1 MASDQLLFFGDQTV
15 ETGPFLR
22 DLSQKAKSSR
32 NLQKFLLDAGNNL
45 RTHVSTL
52 EGGVRKLIPEF
63 HTVAELAEARSDPAA
78 QAILSPVLLCIAQLG
93 DLIHRA
99 EKTPSLLQSS
109 SDGPGPARHLST
121 FAHRHIYVSSE
132 SRSTLTLS
140 GPPSVL
146 QSFLSSTA
154 MYGVRSTSLP
164 IYTAFHASHLAAP
177 DVGAIIGT
185 SPVFTAR
192 IPQGTTLFSPTTGS
206 AYDGETL
213 YEFLRQALHDI
224 FQEKLLPSK
233 TLDSALHRSSGSKL
247 SVHVFGP
254 SNAGGFLD
262 KSLAASGFKDAKVQL
277 SETAETGEPQ
287 DAIAIVG
294 MSGRFPGG
302 DNLQAFWDILVQG
315 KDLHKKVPKDRFDV
329 DLHCD
334 PTGKTP
340 NSTLSAF
347 GCFLDK
353 PGYFDNLMF
362 NMSPREAAQTDP
374 CQRLLLMAA
383 YEALET
389 AGYRYDAKPDRG
401 NVGSFV
407 GLTTDD
413 WREYNISQE
422 IDMYFV
428 TGGLRSFGSGRLNY
442 FFKLEGPS
450 YVLDTACSSSAA
462 SIELACASLLGRDC
476 DMALAGGAN
485 VMTGPNLWA
494 GLSRAGFVSP
504 TGSCKTFDE
513 TADGYCRG
521 EGVGI
526 IVLKRLE
533 DAIQAGDNIQGVIRG
548 IATNHSANALSITQP
563 HGPTQKKLYNQVLR
577 KANLTPDQIQYV
589 EMHGTGTQAGD
600 VTEMNSVVST
610 FASGREPTNPLYV
623 GGIKANVGHG
633 EAAAG
638 VTSVIKALM
647 MFRENAIPPHAGI
660 KTRINSKFPP
670 LEKANIH
677 IARELK
683 PFMTDKEPRRIM
695 IGNFG
700 ATGGNTCMVIEE
712 PPPRSVIGKDPRNVQ
727 VVTVSAKTR
736 SSLRGNKQRLLDHLV
751 RYPDL
756 GLENIAYTLTARRS
770 HQPLRSSFCASS
782 VQGLVKALSSD
793 LGRTA
798 DVVNSVGQG
807 SIVFVFPG
815 QGVKFFG
822 LAKNLYGSCPQLQQS
837 ILELN
842 NMARTLGLP
851 PFIDLILREQS
862 NGASP
867 TRTHLAIV
875 ALEIAIAQLL
885 KSWGIVPNA
894 VLGHSLGEYAAL
906 CTAGVLTVADT
917 LLLVG
922 RRAQLVEKLCVKD
935 THGMLAISAPAR
947 KIQTLIDETPG
958 AAGIAIACFNS
969 PVSVVVNGNMEALE
983 RFRTTLREGHSIKS
997 TYLSTPYAFHSAQL
1011 DPMLDAYQTV
1021 AESAQFCKPSIPVV
1035 STLLGRV
1042 VDKEGVFT
1050 ASYLAEQTRKPVRFE
1065 TAITAARDAGYV
1077 TNNTLIVE
1085 AGPGAMCL
1093 SMAKST
1099 LAGPCKLLPAL
1110 QSASSTWE
1118 ALSQIVADAYTSGVS
1133 VDWAEFHRPYK
1144 PSLSVLDLPTYHFDL
1159 KDFWI
1164 QYRGGVAALERDVKA
1179 KSLQGSQSPGQASLG
1194 TCLHRLESEDV
1205 AKDSGTVE
1213 FSVDLQEP
1221 SLRKLI
1227 DGHNVVGIALT
1238 PSGVYQEMAWSAAR
1252 YLHGR
1257 MSPGGS
1263 DAQMVLQKLD
1273 IFSPLFLAQSTGPQM
1288 VTVRATTK
1296 TGSNTFVVT
1305 VSSDKDHSRCELVVA
1320 PAHQT
1325 QEDEWKARRARVA
1338 PRSAELLQPASQ
1350 RPVYRLFRQ
1359 MVYKIFSPITD
1370 YSSEYWSINEVFI
1383 DQSFTE
1389 AAFKLDLRET
1399 PAGSSF
1405 TYDPCWLD
1413 SIAQTAGFLLNS
1425 NASNPADV
1433 VYMSTGCDALK
1444 LSNELTGGRQYL
1456 CYVRA
1461 EMSDNGSSAVCETT
1475 VFDETGAVAIGEG
1488 LKFKRVKKARL
1499 RQLLGLPLATQSDP
1513 VKNKAAPPEQK
1524 TAVEKGVKQPRVT
1537 SDAADKPTANVSVS
1551 RLQTLDHEQLSAV
1564 LKVISAEVGTQLED
1578 VEKHTTLEDLGVDSL
1593 LTVAIT
1599 SRLKSEQNIELP
1611 ATLIAGPTTIAEL
1624 VAYFDD
1630 STADV
1635 VVDEPTD
1642 ESGASTQDS
1651 PSSAIST
1658 PPTLP
1663 VADSPIS
1670 GIPGLEGVD
1679 MKDILLSVIAKESG
1693 LDPSE
1698 IGMDTS
1704 LADIGV
1710 DSLMSIAIIGA
1721 VKEQTGTELPASLL
1735 ADCATVSQ
1743 VVRTI
1748 ASDSSQDDSAL
1759 FPSEELLPQ
1768 VVLPPVKPFNPEE
1781 YHSNVVLL
1789 QGQPQSQQRLFLITD
1804 GSGSAAVYLH
1814 LPKLAPNLT
1823 VYALEA
1829 PFLGRASEFTGS
1841 MEQIGSIYA
1850 RAIRSV
1856 QPRGPYMIGGFSV
1869 GGMFAYETLRQL
1881 VEGGERIHSF
1891 LVFDAACPKKL
1902 QGIPDVTVEVCE
1914 MTGIFDSIS
1923 ETDKRR
1929 PLTLEQKTYVAG
1941 CVKCVMNYDPVPLPA
1956 HARPA
1961 HTFIIWARN
1970 GFFDKLSDK
1979 VIEADKILTAKSGLQ
1994 KEANPDWMEWLTV
2007 ERSSFGPRGW
2017 DRLVGDVETF
2027 VVDGDHFSIMMR
2039 PRITNETGPLVQKL
2053 AKKMVSTLNKP
2064 QQLTQ
2069 AAESPAALQRIRDT
2083 FKNSTNL
2090 VLGFSD
2096 EAGCSGFWDD
2106 VFPAQQQL
2114 VLAFVTESL
2123 ARMGCDPDALAPGE
2137 ALEIT
2142 NALPRHQNLLQIIY
2156 KILQDGGLVESRH
2169 GRFLRTRQPVDKTP
2183 SWAVYNQLVRDHPLH
2198 NSEHELLQVA
2208 GSKLAECLTGAVE
2221 PLSLIFGKSRGL
2233 LQDFYTNAPMFVAAS
2248 KFACEIIGRAFA
2260 GAASRVE
2267 ILEVGAGL
2275 GGTTKYVLDKLVD
2288 EAVPFTYTYTDIS
2301 SSFLAEAKKRY
2312 AHLPPGSVEFVP
2324 LDVEKTP
2331 PERLR
2336 GRFHA
2341 VLSSNCVHATRSL
2354 AASCGNI
2361 RRLLRPGG
2369 FVVLV
2374 EFTTRLSWLDL
2385 VFGLLE
2391 GWWRFDD
2398 GRTHCLADERLWES
2412 TLKAVGFENV
2422 LWSDAEGNDKP
2433 NPQTLVAF

>member
-52 EGGVRKLIPEF
+52 EEGVRKLIPEF
-63 HTVAELAEARSDPAA
+63 HTVAELAEARNDPAA

-93 DLIHRA
+93 DLI
-99 EKTPSLLQSS
+99 Q
-109 SDGPGPARHLST
+109 
-121 FAHRHIYVSSE
+121 
-132 SRSTLTLS
+132 
-140 GPPSVL
+140 
-146 QSFLSSTA
+146 
-154 MYGVRSTSLP
+154 
-164 IYTAFHASHLAAP
+164 
-177 DVGAIIGT
+177 
-185 SPVFTAR
+185 

-224 FQEKLLPSK
+224 FQEKLFPSK

-254 SNAGGFLD
+254 SNAGGFLE

-277 SETAETGEPQ
+277 SEIAETGEPQ

-389 AGYRYDAKPDRG
+389 AGYRYDAKPDRD

-533 DAIQAGDNIQGVIRG
+533 DAIQAGDNIQGIIRG

-633 EAAAG
+633 EA
-638 VTSVIKALM
+638 
-647 MFRENAIPPHAGI
+647 
-660 KTRINSKFPP
+660 
-670 LEKANIH
+670 
-677 IARELK
+677 
-683 PFMTDKEPRRIM
+683 
-695 IGNFG
+695 
-700 ATGGNTCMVIEE
+700 GGNTCMVIEE
-712 PPPRSVIGKDPRNVQ
+712 PPRRSIIGKDPRNVQ

-736 SSLRGNKQRLLDHLV
+736 SSLRGNKQRLLDYLV
-751 RYPDL
+751 RYPNL

-782 VQGLVKALSSD
+782 VQGLIKALSSH
-793 LGRTA
+793 LGRTT

-842 NMARTLGLP
+842 NIAKTLGLP

-935 THGMLAISAPAR
+935 THGMLAISAPAQ
-947 KIQTLIDETPG
+947 KVQTLIDETPG
-958 AAGIAIACFNS
+958 AGIAIACFNS
-969 PVSVVVNGNMEALE
+969 PMSVVVNGKMEALE
-983 RFRTTLREGHSIKS
+983 RFRTTLREGNSIKS

-1021 AESAQFCKPSIPVV
+1021 AKSAQFCKPSIPVV

-1042 VDKEGVFT
+1042 VDKEGVFS
-1050 ASYLAEQTRKPVRFE
+1050 ASYLAEQTRKPVCFE
-1065 TAITAARDAGYV
+1065 TAITAARDAGYI

-1099 LAGPCKLLPAL
+1099 LAAPCKLLPAL

-1118 ALSQIVADAYTSGVS
+1118 ALSQIVAEAYKSGVS

-1164 QYRGGVAALERDVKA
+1164 QYRGGVAALERDMKT

-1194 TCLHRLESEDV
+1194 TCLHQLEYEDI
-1205 AKDSGTVE
+1205 AKDNGTVE

-1252 YLHGR
+1252 YLHGQ

-1273 IFSPLFLAQSTGPQM
+1273 IFSPLFLAQSTSPQI

-1305 VSSDKDHSRCELVVA
+1305 VSSDKDHSRCGLVIA
-1320 PAHQT
+1320 PPHQT
-1325 QEDEWKARRARVA
+1325 QKDEWKARRALVA
-1338 PRSAELLQPASQ
+1338 PRSAELMQPASQ
-1350 RPVYRLFRQ
+1350 HPVYRLFKQ

-1461 EMSDNGSSAVCETT
+1461 EISDNGSSVICETT
-1475 VFDETGAVAIGEG
+1475 VFDETSAVAIGEG

-1499 RQLLGLPLATQSDP
+1499 RQLLGLPSATQSDA

-1524 TAVEKGVKQPRVT
+1524 IAVEKEDKQPRVT
-1537 SDAADKPTANVSVS
+1537 SDSTDKPTAKVS
-1551 RLQTLDHEQLSAV
+1551 RRETSDHEQVSAV

-1578 VEKHTTLEDLGVDSL
+1578 VENHTTLEDLGVDSL

-1624 VAYFDD
+1624 IAYFDD
-1630 STADV
+1630 STADI
-1635 VVDEPTD
+1635 VDEPTD

-1748 ASDSSQDDSAL
+1748 ASDNSQDDSTL

-1856 QPRGPYMIGGFSV
+1856 QPHGPYMIGGFSV

-1881 VEGGERIHSF
+1881 VEGGEQIHSF

-1956 HARPA
+1956 HARPV

-2017 DRLVGDVETF
+2017 DSLVGDVETF

-2064 QQLTQ
+2064 RQLTQ
-2069 AAESPAALQRIRDT
+2069 VAESPAALQKIRDT
-2083 FKNSTNL
+2083 FKNSTDL

-2096 EAGCSGFWDD
+2096 EAGCSGFWDE
-2106 VFPAQQQL
+2106 VFPTQQQL

-2123 ARMGCDPDALAPGE
+2123 ARMGCNLDALAPGK

-2142 NALPRHQNLLQIIY
+2142 NTLPKHQNLLQIIY
-2156 KILQDGGLVESRH
+2156 KILQDGGLVKPQH
-2169 GRFLRTRQPVDKTP
+2169 GRFLRTYQPVDKTP
-2183 SWAVYNQLVRDHPLH
+2183 SWAIYNQLIRDHPLH

-2208 GSKLAECLTGAVE
+2208 GSKLAECLTGAIE

-2233 LQDFYTNAPMFVAAS
+2233 LQEFYTNAPMFVAAS

-2260 GAASRVE
+2260 GVTSRVE

-2275 GGTTKYVLDKLVD
+2275 GGTTKYVLDKLV
-2288 EAVPFTYTYTDIS
+2288 ENAVPFTYTYTDIS

-2324 LDVEKTP
+2324 LDIEKTP
-2331 PERLR
+2331 PEKLC

-2361 RRLLRPGG
+2361 RKLLRPGG

-2398 GRTHCLADERLWES
+2398 GRTHCLADEHLWES

-2422 LWSDAEGNDKP
+2422 LWSDAERNDKP

>member
-52 EGGVRKLIPEF
+52 EEGVRKLIPEF
-63 HTVAELAEARSDPAA
+63 HTVAELAEARNDPAA

-93 DLIHRA
+93 DLI
-99 EKTPSLLQSS
+99 Q
-109 SDGPGPARHLST
+109 
-121 FAHRHIYVSSE
+121 
-132 SRSTLTLS
+132 
-140 GPPSVL
+140 
-146 QSFLSSTA
+146 
-154 MYGVRSTSLP
+154 
-164 IYTAFHASHLAAP
+164 
-177 DVGAIIGT
+177 
-185 SPVFTAR
+185 

-224 FQEKLLPSK
+224 FQEKLFPSK

-254 SNAGGFLD
+254 SNAGGFLE

-277 SETAETGEPQ
+277 SEIAETGEPQ

-389 AGYRYDAKPDRG
+389 AGYRYDAKPDRD

-533 DAIQAGDNIQGVIRG
+533 DAIQAGDNIQGIIRG

-712 PPPRSVIGKDPRNVQ
+712 PPRRSIIGKDPRNVQ

-736 SSLRGNKQRLLDHLV
+736 SSLRGNKQRLLDYLV
-751 RYPDL
+751 RYPNL

-782 VQGLVKALSSD
+782 VQGLIKALSSH
-793 LGRTA
+793 LGRTT

-842 NMARTLGLP
+842 NIAKTLGLP

-922 RRAQLVEKLCVKD
+922 RRAQLVEKLCVED
-935 THGMLAISAPAR
+935 THGMLAISAPAQ
-947 KIQTLIDETPG
+947 KVQTLIDETPG
-958 AAGIAIACFNS
+958 AGIAIACFNS
-969 PVSVVVNGNMEALE
+969 PMSVVVNGKMEALE
-983 RFRTTLREGHSIKS
+983 RFRTTLREGNSIKS

-1021 AESAQFCKPSIPVV
+1021 AKSAQFCKPSIPVV

-1042 VDKEGVFT
+1042 VDKEGVFS
-1050 ASYLAEQTRKPVRFE
+1050 ASYLAEQTRKPVCFE
-1065 TAITAARDAGYV
+1065 TAITAARDAGYI

-1099 LAGPCKLLPAL
+1099 LAAPCKLLPAL

-1118 ALSQIVADAYTSGVS
+1118 ALSQIVAEAYKSGVS

-1164 QYRGGVAALERDVKA
+1164 QYRGGVAALERDMKT

-1194 TCLHRLESEDV
+1194 TCLHQLESEDI
-1205 AKDSGTVE
+1205 AKDNGTVE

-1252 YLHGR
+1252 YLHGQ

-1273 IFSPLFLAQSTGPQM
+1273 IFSPLFLAQSTSPQI

-1305 VSSDKDHSRCELVVA
+1305 VSSDKDHSRCELVIA
-1320 PAHQT
+1320 PPHQT
-1325 QEDEWKARRARVA
+1325 QKDEWKARRALVA
-1338 PRSAELLQPASQ
+1338 PRSAELMQPASQ
-1350 RPVYRLFRQ
+1350 HPVYRLFKQ

-1461 EMSDNGSSAVCETT
+1461 EISDNGSSVICETT
-1475 VFDETGAVAIGEG
+1475 VFDETSAVAIGEG

-1499 RQLLGLPLATQSDP
+1499 RQLLGLPSATQSDA

-1524 TAVEKGVKQPRVT
+1524 IAVEKEDKQPRVT
-1537 SDAADKPTANVSVS
+1537 SDSTDKPTAKVS
-1551 RLQTLDHEQLSAV
+1551 RRETSDHEQVSAV

-1578 VEKHTTLEDLGVDSL
+1578 VENHTTLEDLGVDSL

-1624 VAYFDD
+1624 IAYFDD
-1630 STADV
+1630 STADI
-1635 VVDEPTD
+1635 VDEPTD

-1748 ASDSSQDDSAL
+1748 ASDNSQ
-1759 FPSEELLPQ
+1759 EELLPQ

-1856 QPRGPYMIGGFSV
+1856 QPHGPYMIGGFSV

-1881 VEGGERIHSF
+1881 VEGGEQIHSF

-1956 HARPA
+1956 HTRPV

-2017 DRLVGDVETF
+2017 DSLVGDVETF

-2064 QQLTQ
+2064 RQLTQ
-2069 AAESPAALQRIRDT
+2069 VAESPAALQKIRDT
-2083 FKNSTNL
+2083 FKNSTDL

-2096 EAGCSGFWDD
+2096 EAGCSGFWDE
-2106 VFPAQQQL
+2106 VFPTQQQL

-2123 ARMGCDPDALAPGE
+2123 ARMGCNLDALAPGK

-2142 NALPRHQNLLQIIY
+2142 NTLPKHQNLLQIIY
-2156 KILQDGGLVESRH
+2156 KILQDGGLVKPQH
-2169 GRFLRTRQPVDKTP
+2169 GRFLRTYQPVDKTP
-2183 SWAVYNQLVRDHPLH
+2183 SWAIYNQLIRDHPLH

-2208 GSKLAECLTGAVE
+2208 GSKLAECLTGAIE

-2233 LQDFYTNAPMFVAAS
+2233 LQEFYTNAPMFVAAS

-2260 GAASRVE
+2260 GVTSRVE

-2275 GGTTKYVLDKLVD
+2275 GGTTKYVLDKLV
-2288 EAVPFTYTYTDIS
+2288 ENAVPFTYTYTDIS

-2324 LDVEKTP
+2324 LDIEKTP
-2331 PERLR
+2331 PEKLC

-2361 RRLLRPGG
+2361 RKLLRPGG

-2398 GRTHCLADERLWES
+2398 GRTHCLADEHLWES

-2422 LWSDAEGNDKP
+2422 LWSDAERNDKP

>member
-52 EGGVRKLIPEF
+52 EEGVRKLIPEF

-93 DLIHRA
+93 DLI
-99 EKTPSLLQSS
+99 QSHIRS
-109 SDGPGPARHLST
+109 LST
-121 FAHRHIYVSSE
+121 FAHRHTYVSSE
-132 SRSTLTLS
+132 SRSTLTVS

-154 MYGVRSTSLP
+154 M
-164 IYTAFHASHLAAP
+164 
-177 DVGAIIGT
+177 
-185 SPVFTAR
+185 
-192 IPQGTTLFSPTTGS
+192 IPQGTVLFSPTTGS

-224 FQEKLLPSK
+224 FQEKLFPSK

-254 SNAGGFLD
+254 SNAGGFLE

-277 SETAETGEPQ
+277 SEIAETGEPQ

-428 TGGLRSFGSGRLNY
+428 TRGLRSFGSGRLNY

-533 DAIQAGDNIQGVIRG
+533 DAIQAGDNIQGIIRG

-633 EAAAG
+633 EA
-638 VTSVIKALM
+638 
-647 MFRENAIPPHAGI
+647 
-660 KTRINSKFPP
+660 
-670 LEKANIH
+670 
-677 IARELK
+677 
-683 PFMTDKEPRRIM
+683 
-695 IGNFG
+695 
-700 ATGGNTCMVIEE
+700 GGNTCMVIEE
-712 PPPRSVIGKDPRNVQ
+712 PPRRSIIGKDPRNVQ

-736 SSLRGNKQRLLDHLV
+736 SSLRGNKQRLLDYLV
-751 RYPDL
+751 RYPNL

-782 VQGLVKALSSD
+782 VQGLIKALSSH
-793 LGRTA
+793 LGRTT
-798 DVVNSVGQG
+798 DVVNSVDQG
-807 SIVFVFPG
+807 SIVFVFQG

-822 LAKNLYGSCPQLQQS
+822 LAKNLYGSCPRLQQS

-842 NMARTLGLP
+842 NIAKTLGLP

-935 THGMLAISAPAR
+935 THGMLAISAPAQ
-947 KIQTLIDETPG
+947 KVQTLIDETPG
-958 AAGIAIACFNS
+958 AGIAIACFNS
-969 PVSVVVNGNMEALE
+969 PMSVVVNGKMEALE
-983 RFRTTLREGHSIKS
+983 RFRTTLREGNSIKS

-1021 AESAQFCKPSIPVV
+1021 AKSAQFCKPSIPVV

-1042 VDKEGVFT
+1042 VDKEGVFS
-1050 ASYLAEQTRKPVRFE
+1050 ASYLAEQARKPVCFE
-1065 TAITAARDAGYV
+1065 TAITAARDAGYI

-1099 LAGPCKLLPAL
+1099 LAAPCKLLPAL

-1118 ALSQIVADAYTSGVS
+1118 ALSQIVAEAYTSGVS

-1164 QYRGGVAALERDVKA
+1164 QYRGGVAALERDMKT
-1179 KSLQGSQSPGQASLG
+1179 KPLQGSRSPGQASLG
-1194 TCLHRLESEDV
+1194 TCLHRLESEDI
-1205 AKDSGTVE
+1205 AKDNGTVE

-1252 YLHGR
+1252 YLHGQ

-1273 IFSPLFLAQSTGPQM
+1273 IFSPLFLAQSTSPQI

-1305 VSSDKDHSRCELVVA
+1305 VSSDKDHSRCELVIA
-1320 PAHQT
+1320 PPHQT
-1325 QEDEWKARRARVA
+1325 QKDEWKARRALIA
-1338 PRSAELLQPASQ
+1338 PRSAELMQPASQ
-1350 RPVYRLFRQ
+1350 HPVYRLFKQ

-1413 SIAQTAGFLLNS
+1413 CIAQTAGFLLNS

-1461 EMSDNGSSAVCETT
+1461 EISDNGSSVICETT
-1475 VFDETGAVAIGEG
+1475 VFDETSAVAIGEG

-1499 RQLLGLPLATQSDP
+1499 RQLLGLPSATQSDA
-1513 VKNKAAPPEQK
+1513 VKNKAAPLEQK
-1524 TAVEKGVKQPRVT
+1524 IAVEKEDKQPRVT
-1537 SDAADKPTANVSVS
+1537 SDSTDKPTAKVS
-1551 RLQTLDHEQLSAV
+1551 RRETSDHEQLSAV

-1578 VEKHTTLEDLGVDSL
+1578 VENHTTLEDLGVDSL

-1624 VAYFDD
+1624 IAYFDD
-1630 STADV
+1630 SMADI
-1635 VVDEPTD
+1635 VDEPTD
-1642 ESGASTQDS
+1642 ESGASTQNS

-1748 ASDSSQDDSAL
+1748 ASDNFQ
-1759 FPSEELLPQ
+1759 EELLPQ

-1856 QPRGPYMIGGFSV
+1856 QPHGPYMIGGFSV

-1881 VEGGERIHSF
+1881 VEGGEQIHSF

-1956 HARPA
+1956 HARPV

-2064 QQLTQ
+2064 RQLTQ
-2069 AAESPAALQRIRDT
+2069 VAESPAALQKIRDT
-2083 FKNSTNL
+2083 FKNSTDL

-2096 EAGCSGFWDD
+2096 EAGCSGFWDE
-2106 VFPAQQQL
+2106 VFPTQQQL
-2114 VLAFVTESL
+2114 VFAFVTESL
-2123 ARMGCDPDALAPGE
+2123 ARMSCNLDALAPGE
-2137 ALEIT
+2137 ALKIT
-2142 NALPRHQNLLQIIY
+2142 NTLPKHQNLLQIIY
-2156 KILQDGGLVESRH
+2156 KILQDGGLVKPQH
-2169 GRFLRTRQPVDKTP
+2169 GRFLRTYQPVDKTP
-2183 SWAVYNQLVRDHPLH
+2183 SWAIYNQLIRDHPLH

-2208 GSKLAECLTGAVE
+2208 GSKLAECLTGAIE

-2233 LQDFYTNAPMFVAAS
+2233 LQEFYTNAPMFVAAS

-2260 GAASRVE
+2260 GVTSRVE

-2275 GGTTKYVLDKLVD
+2275 GGTTKYVLDKLV
-2288 EAVPFTYTYTDIS
+2288 ENAVPFTYTYTDIS

-2324 LDVEKTP
+2324 LDIEKTP
-2331 PERLR
+2331 PEKLC

-2361 RRLLRPGG
+2361 RKLLRPGG

-2398 GRTHCLADERLWES
+2398 GRTHCLADEHLWES

>member
-22 DLSQKAKSSR
+22 NLSQKAKSSR

-52 EGGVRKLIPEF
+52 EEGVRKLIPEF

-93 DLIHRA
+93 DLI
-99 EKTPSLLQSS
+99 QSHIRS
-109 SDGPGPARHLST
+109 LST

-146 QSFLSSTA
+146 QSFLSSAA
-154 MYGVRSTSLP
+154 M
-164 IYTAFHASHLAAP
+164 
-177 DVGAIIGT
+177 
-185 SPVFTAR
+185 

-224 FQEKLLPSK
+224 FQEKLFPSK

-254 SNAGGFLD
+254 SNAGGFLE

-277 SETAETGEPQ
+277 SEIAETGEPQ

-389 AGYRYDAKPDRG
+389 AGYRYDAKPDQG

-413 WREYNISQE
+413 WREYNIGQE

-638 VTSVIKALM
+638 ITSVIKALM

-660 KTRINSKFPP
+660 KTRINSKFPQ

-712 PPPRSVIGKDPRNVQ
+712 PPRRSIVGKDPRNVQ
-727 VVTVSAKTR
+727 VVT
-736 SSLRGNKQRLLDHLV
+736 
-751 RYPDL
+751 
-756 GLENIAYTLTARRS
+756 
-770 HQPLRSSFCASS
+770 
-782 VQGLVKALSSD
+782 ALSSD
-793 LGRTA
+793 LGRTT

-815 QGVKFFG
+815 QGAKFFG

-842 NMARTLGLP
+842 NIAKTLGLP

-906 CTAGVLTVADT
+906 CTAGVLTIADT

-935 THGMLAISAPAR
+935 THGMLAISAPAQ
-947 KIQTLIDETPG
+947 KVQTLIDETPG
-958 AAGIAIACFNS
+958 AGIAIACFNS
-969 PVSVVVNGNMEALE
+969 PMSVVVNGKMEALE
-983 RFRTTLREGHSIKS
+983 RFRTTLRE
-997 TYLSTPYAFHSAQL
+997 AQL

-1021 AESAQFCKPSIPVV
+1021 AKSAQFCNPSIPVV

-1042 VDKEGVFT
+1042 VDKEGVFS
-1050 ASYLAEQTRKPVRFE
+1050 ASYLAEQTRKP
-1065 TAITAARDAGYV
+1065 
-1077 TNNTLIVE
+1077 
-1085 AGPGAMCL
+1085 
-1093 SMAKST
+1093 ST
-1099 LAGPCKLLPAL
+1099 LAAPCKLLPAL

-1118 ALSQIVADAYTSGVS
+1118 ALSQIVAEAYTSGVS

-1164 QYRGGVAALERDVKA
+1164 QYRGGVAALERDMKA

-1194 TCLHRLESEDV
+1194 TCLHRLESEDI
-1205 AKDSGTVE
+1205 AKDNGTVE

-1252 YLHGR
+1252 YLHGQ

-1273 IFSPLFLAQSTGPQM
+1273 IFSPLFLAQSKSPQI

-1296 TGSNTFVVT
+1296 TGSNTFVVS
-1305 VSSDKDHSRCELVVA
+1305 VSSDKDHSRCELVIA
-1320 PAHQT
+1320 PPHQT
-1325 QEDEWKARRARVA
+1325 QKDEWKAQRAIVA
-1338 PRSAELLQPASQ
+1338 PRSAELMQPASQ
-1350 RPVYRLFRQ
+1350 HPVYRLFKQ

-1461 EMSDNGSSAVCETT
+1461 EISDNGSSVVCETT
-1475 VFDETGAVAIGEG
+1475 VFDETSAVAIGEG

-1499 RQLLGLPLATQSDP
+1499 RQLLGLPSATQSDP

-1524 TAVEKGVKQPRVT
+1524 IAVEKEVKQPRVT
-1537 SDAADKPTANVSVS
+1537 SDSTDKPTAKVS
-1551 RLQTLDHEQLSAV
+1551 RRETSDHEQLSAV
-1564 LKVISAEVGTQLED
+1564 LKVISAEVGTRLED
-1578 VEKHTTLEDLGVDSL
+1578 VENHTTLEDLGVDSL

-1624 VAYFDD
+1624 IAYFDD
-1630 STADV
+1630 STADI
-1635 VVDEPTD
+1635 VDEPTD

-1748 ASDSSQDDSAL
+1748 ASDNSQED
-1759 FPSEELLPQ
+1759 LLPQ

-1814 LPKLAPNLT
+1814 LPKLTPNLT

-1856 QPRGPYMIGGFSV
+1856 QPHGPYMIGGFSV

-1881 VEGGERIHSF
+1881 VESGEQIHSF

-1941 CVKCVMNYDPVPLPA
+1941 CVKCVMNYDPVPLPT
-1956 HARPA
+1956 HSRPV

-2064 QQLTQ
+2064 RQPTQ
-2069 AAESPAALQRIRDT
+2069 VAESPVALQKIRDT
-2083 FKNSTNL
+2083 FKNSTDL

-2096 EAGCSGFWDD
+2096 EAGCSGFWDE
-2106 VFPAQQQL
+2106 VFPTQQQL

-2123 ARMGCDPDALAPGE
+2123 ARMGCNLDALAPGE

-2142 NALPRHQNLLQIIY
+2142 NTLPKHQNLLQIIY
-2156 KILQDGGLVESRH
+2156 KILQDGGLVKSQH
-2169 GRFLRTRQPVDKTP
+2169 GRFLRTYQPVDKIP
-2183 SWAVYNQLVRDHPLH
+2183 SWAIYNQLIRDHPLH

-2208 GSKLAECLTGAVE
+2208 GSKLAECLTGAIE

-2233 LQDFYTNAPMFVAAS
+2233 LQEFYTNAPMFVAAS

-2260 GAASRVE
+2260 GVTSRVE

-2275 GGTTKYVLDKLVD
+2275 GGTTKYVLDKLV
-2288 EAVPFTYTYTDIS
+2288 ENAVPFTYTYTDIS

-2312 AHLPPGSVEFVP
+2312 AHLPPGSVDFVP
-2324 LDVEKTP
+2324 LDIEKTP
-2331 PERLR
+2331 PEKLC

-2361 RRLLRPGG
+2361 RKLLRPGG

-2398 GRTHCLADERLWES
+2398 GRTHCLADEHLWES

>member
-1 MASDQLLFFGDQTV
+1 MASDQLLVFGDQTV

-52 EGGVRKLIPEF
+52 EEGVRKLIPEF
-63 HTVAELAEARSDPAA
+63 HTVAELAEARSDPAT

-93 DLIHRA
+93 DLI
-99 EKTPSLLQSS
+99 Q
-109 SDGPGPARHLST
+109 
-121 FAHRHIYVSSE
+121 HIYVSSE

-154 MYGVRSTSLP
+154 M
-164 IYTAFHASHLAAP
+164 
-177 DVGAIIGT
+177 
-185 SPVFTAR
+185 

-224 FQEKLLPSK
+224 FQEKLFPSK

-254 SNAGGFLD
+254 SNAGGFLE

-277 SETAETGEPQ
+277 SDIAETGEPQ

-315 KDLHKKVPKDRFDV
+315 KDLHKKVPKDRFDL

-389 AGYRYDAKPDRG
+389 AGYRYDARPDRG

-683 PFMTDKEPRRIM
+683 PFMADKEPRRIM

-712 PPPRSVIGKDPRNVQ
+712 PPRRSIIGKDPRNVQ

-736 SSLRGNKQRLLDHLV
+736 SSLRGNKQRLLDYLV
-751 RYPDL
+751 RYPNL

-770 HQPLRSSFCASS
+770 YQPLRSSFCASS
-782 VQGLVKALSSD
+782 VQGLIKALSSD
-793 LGRTA
+793 LNRTT

-822 LAKNLYGSCPQLQQS
+822 LGKNLYGSCPQLQQS

-842 NMARTLGLP
+842 NIAKTLGLP

-935 THGMLAISAPAR
+935 THGMLAISAPAQ
-947 KIQTLIDETPG
+947 KVQTLIDENPG
-958 AAGIAIACFNS
+958 AGIAIACFNS
-969 PVSVVVNGNMEALE
+969 PMSVVVNGKMEALE
-983 RFRTTLREGHSIKS
+983 RFRTTLREGNSIKS

-1021 AESAQFCKPSIPVV
+1021 AKSAQFCNPSIPVV

-1042 VDKEGVFT
+1042 VDKEGVFS

-1065 TAITAARDAGYV
+1065 TAITAARDAGYI

-1099 LAGPCKLLPAL
+1099 LAAPCKLLPAL

-1118 ALSQIVADAYTSGVS
+1118 ALSQIVAEAYTSGVS

-1144 PSLSVLDLPTYHFDL
+1144 LSLSVLDLPTYHFDL

-1164 QYRGGVAALERDVKA
+1164 QYRGGVAALERDMKA

-1194 TCLHRLESEDV
+1194 TCLHRLESEDIG
-1205 AKDSGTVE
+1205 KDNGTVE

-1252 YLHGR
+1252 YLHGQ

-1273 IFSPLFLAQSTGPQM
+1273 IFSPLFLAQSTSPQI

-1305 VSSDKDHSRCELVVA
+1305 VSSDKDHSRCELVIA
-1320 PAHQT
+1320 PPHQT
-1325 QEDEWKARRARVA
+1325 QKDEWKARRALVA
-1338 PRSAELLQPASQ
+1338 PRSAELMQPASQ
-1350 RPVYRLFRQ
+1350 HPVYRLFKQ

-1405 TYDPCWLD
+1405 AYDPCWLD

-1461 EMSDNGSSAVCETT
+1461 EISDNGSSVVCETT
-1475 VFDETGAVAIGEG
+1475 VFDETSAVAIGEG

-1499 RQLLGLPLATQSDP
+1499 HQLLGLPSATQSDP

-1524 TAVEKGVKQPRVT
+1524 IAVEKEDKQPRVT
-1537 SDAADKPTANVSVS
+1537 SDSTDKPTAKVS
-1551 RLQTLDHEQLSAV
+1551 RRETSDHEQLSAV
-1564 LKVISAEVGTQLED
+1564 LKVVSAEVGTQLED
-1578 VEKHTTLEDLGVDSL
+1578 VENHTTLEDLGVDSL

-1624 VAYFDD
+1624 IAYFDD
-1630 STADV
+1630 STADII
-1635 VVDEPTD
+1635 DEPTD

-1748 ASDSSQDDSAL
+1748 ASDNSQ
-1759 FPSEELLPQ
+1759 EELLPQ

-1856 QPRGPYMIGGFSV
+1856 QPHGPYMIGGFSV

-1881 VEGGERIHSF
+1881 VEGGEQIHSF

-1956 HARPA
+1956 HARPV

-2039 PRITNETGPLVQKL
+2039 PRITNETGPLVQRL

-2064 QQLTQ
+2064 RLLTQ
-2069 AAESPAALQRIRDT
+2069 VAESHAALHKIRDT
-2083 FKNSTNL
+2083 FKNSTDL

-2096 EAGCSGFWDD
+2096 EAGCSGFWDE
-2106 VFPAQQQL
+2106 VFPTQQQL

-2123 ARMGCDPDALAPGE
+2123 ARMGCNLDALAPGE

-2142 NALPRHQNLLQIIY
+2142 NTLPKHQNLLQIIY
-2156 KILQDGGLVESRH
+2156 KILQDGGLVKSQH
-2169 GRFLRTRQPVDKTP
+2169 GRFLRTYQPVDKTP
-2183 SWAVYNQLVRDHPLH
+2183 SWAIYNQLIRDHPLH

-2208 GSKLAECLTGAVE
+2208 GSKLAECLTGAIE

-2233 LQDFYTNAPMFVAAS
+2233 LQEFYTNAPMFVAAS

-2260 GAASRVE
+2260 SVTSRVE

-2275 GGTTKYVLDKLVD
+2275 GGTTKYVLDKLV
-2288 EAVPFTYTYTDIS
+2288 ENAVPFTYTYTDIS

-2324 LDVEKTP
+2324 LDIEKTP
-2331 PERLR
+2331 PEKLC

-2354 AASCGNI
+2354 EASCGNI
-2361 RRLLRPGG
+2361 RKLLRPGG

-2398 GRTHCLADERLWES
+2398 GRTHCLADEHLWES

>member
-1 MASDQLLFFGDQTV
+1 M
-15 ETGPFLR
+15 
-22 DLSQKAKSSR
+22 
-32 NLQKFLLDAGNNL
+32 
-45 RTHVSTL
+45 
-52 EGGVRKLIPEF
+52 
-63 HTVAELAEARSDPAA
+63 
-78 QAILSPVLLCIAQLG
+78 
-93 DLIHRA
+93 
-99 EKTPSLLQSS
+99 
-109 SDGPGPARHLST
+109 
-121 FAHRHIYVSSE
+121 
-132 SRSTLTLS
+132 
-140 GPPSVL
+140 
-146 QSFLSSTA
+146 
-154 MYGVRSTSLP
+154 
-164 IYTAFHASHLAAP
+164 
-177 DVGAIIGT
+177 
-185 SPVFTAR
+185 FTTR

-224 FQEKLLPSK
+224 FQEKLFPSK

-254 SNAGGFLD
+254 SNAGGFLE
-262 KSLAASGFKDAKVQL
+262 KCLAVSGFKDAKVQL
-277 SETAETGEPQ
+277 SEIAETGEPQ

-353 PGYFDNLMF
+353 PGHFDNLMF

-563 HGPTQKKLYNQVLR
+563 HGPTQKKLYKQVLR

-633 EAAAG
+633 EA
-638 VTSVIKALM
+638 
-647 MFRENAIPPHAGI
+647 
-660 KTRINSKFPP
+660 
-670 LEKANIH
+670 
-677 IARELK
+677 
-683 PFMTDKEPRRIM
+683 
-695 IGNFG
+695 
-700 ATGGNTCMVIEE
+700 GGNTCMVIEE
-712 PPPRSVIGKDPRNVQ
+712 PPRRSIIGKDPRNLQ

-736 SSLRGNKQRLLDHLV
+736 SSLRGNKQRLLDYLV
-751 RYPDL
+751 RYPNL

-782 VQGLVKALSSD
+782 VQGLIKALSSD
-793 LGRTA
+793 LGRTT

-842 NMARTLGLP
+842 NIAKTLGLP

-935 THGMLAISAPAR
+935 THGMLAISAPAQ

-958 AAGIAIACFNS
+958 AGIAIACFNS
-969 PVSVVVNGNMEALE
+969 PVSVVVNGKMEALE
-983 RFRTTLREGHSIKS
+983 RFRTTLREGNSIKS
-997 TYLSTPYAFHSAQL
+997 TYLSTPYAFHSTQL

-1021 AESAQFCKPSIPVV
+1021 AKSAQFCKPSIPVV

-1042 VDKEGVFT
+1042 VDKEGVFS

-1065 TAITAARDAGYV
+1065 TAITAARDAGYI

-1099 LAGPCKLLPAL
+1099 LAAPCKLLPAL

-1118 ALSQIVADAYTSGVS
+1118 ALSQIVAEAYTSGVS

-1164 QYRGGVAALERDVKA
+1164 QYRGGVAALERDMKA

-1194 TCLHRLESEDV
+1194 TCLHRLESEDI
-1205 AKDSGTVE
+1205 AKDNGTVE

-1221 SLRKLI
+1221 TLRKLI

-1273 IFSPLFLAQSTGPQM
+1273 IFSPLFLAQSTSPQI

-1305 VSSDKDHSRCELVVA
+1305 VGSDKDHSRCELVIA
-1320 PAHQT
+1320 PPHQT
-1325 QEDEWKARRARVA
+1325 QKDEWKARRALVA

-1350 RPVYRLFRQ
+1350 RPVYRLFKQ

-1461 EMSDNGSSAVCETT
+1461 EISDNGSSVVCETT
-1475 VFDETGAVAIGEG
+1475 VFDETSAVAIGEG

-1499 RQLLGLPLATQSDP
+1499 RQLLGLPSATQPDP

-1524 TAVEKGVKQPRVT
+1524 IAVEKEVKQPRVT
-1537 SDAADKPTANVSVS
+1537 SNSTDKPTAKVS
-1551 RLQTLDHEQLSAV
+1551 RRETPDHEQLSAV

-1578 VEKHTTLEDLGVDSL
+1578 VENHTTLEDLGVDSL

-1624 VAYFDD
+1624 IAYFDD
-1630 STADV
+1630 STADI
-1635 VVDEPTD
+1635 VDEPTD

-1748 ASDSSQDDSAL
+1748 ASDNSQ
-1759 FPSEELLPQ
+1759 
-1768 VVLPPVKPFNPEE
+1768 E

-1789 QGQPQSQQRLFLITD
+1789 QGHPQSQQRLFLITD

-1856 QPRGPYMIGGFSV
+1856 QPHGPYMIGGFSV

-1881 VEGGERIHSF
+1881 VEGGEQIHSF

-1956 HARPA
+1956 HARPV

-2053 AKKMVSTLNKP
+2053 AKKMVSTLDKAR
-2064 QQLTQ
+2064 QLTQ
-2069 AAESPAALQRIRDT
+2069 VAESPAALQRIRDT
-2083 FKNSTNL
+2083 FKNSTDL

-2096 EAGCSGFWDD
+2096 EAGCSGFWDE
-2106 VFPAQQQL
+2106 VFPTQQQL

-2123 ARMGCDPDALAPGE
+2123 ARMGCNLDALAPGE
-2137 ALEIT
+2137 ALEISNT
-2142 NALPRHQNLLQIIY
+2142 LPKHQNLLQIIY
-2156 KILQDGGLVESRH
+2156 KILQDGGLVKSQH
-2169 GRFLRTRQPVDKTP
+2169 GRFLRTYQPVDKTP
-2183 SWAVYNQLVRDHPLH
+2183 SWAIYNQLIRDHPLH

-2208 GSKLAECLTGAVE
+2208 GSKLADCLTGAME

-2233 LQDFYTNAPMFVAAS
+2233 LQEFYTNAPMFVAAS
-2248 KFACEIIGRAFA
+2248 KFACEMIGRAFA
-2260 GAASRVE
+2260 GVASRVE

-2275 GGTTKYVLDKLVD
+2275 GGTTKYVLDKLV
-2288 EAVPFTYTYTDIS
+2288 ENAVPFTYTYTDIS

-2324 LDVEKTP
+2324 LDIEKTP
-2331 PERLR
+2331 PEKLC

-2354 AASCGNI
+2354 AESCGNI
-2361 RRLLRPGG
+2361 RKLLCPGG

-2398 GRTHCLADERLWES
+2398 GRTHCLADEHLWES

-2422 LWSDAEGNDKP
+2422 LWSDAEGNNKP
-2433 NPQTLVAF
+2433 NPQTIVAF

>member
-52 EGGVRKLIPEF
+52 EEGVRKLIPEF

-93 DLIHRA
+93 DLI
-99 EKTPSLLQSS
+99 QSHIRS
-109 SDGPGPARHLST
+109 LST
-121 FAHRHIYVSSE
+121 FAHRHTYVSSE
-132 SRSTLTLS
+132 SRSTLTVS

-154 MYGVRSTSLP
+154 M
-164 IYTAFHASHLAAP
+164 
-177 DVGAIIGT
+177 
-185 SPVFTAR
+185 
-192 IPQGTTLFSPTTGS
+192 IPQGTVLFSPTTGS

-224 FQEKLLPSK
+224 FQEKLFPSK

-254 SNAGGFLD
+254 SNAGGFLE

-277 SETAETGEPQ
+277 SEIAETGEPQ

-428 TGGLRSFGSGRLNY
+428 TRGLRSFGSGRLNY

-533 DAIQAGDNIQGVIRG
+533 DAIQAGDNIQGIIRG

-633 EAAAG
+633 EA
-638 VTSVIKALM
+638 
-647 MFRENAIPPHAGI
+647 
-660 KTRINSKFPP
+660 
-670 LEKANIH
+670 
-677 IARELK
+677 
-683 PFMTDKEPRRIM
+683 
-695 IGNFG
+695 
-700 ATGGNTCMVIEE
+700 GGNTCMVIEE
-712 PPPRSVIGKDPRNVQ
+712 PPRRSIIGKDPRNVQ

-736 SSLRGNKQRLLDHLV
+736 SSLRGNKQRLLDYLV
-751 RYPDL
+751 RYPNL

-782 VQGLVKALSSD
+782 VQGLIKALSSH
-793 LGRTA
+793 LGRTT

-822 LAKNLYGSCPQLQQS
+822 LAKNLYGSCPRLQQS

-842 NMARTLGLP
+842 NIAKTLGLP

-935 THGMLAISAPAR
+935 THGMLAISAPAQ
-947 KIQTLIDETPG
+947 KVQTLIDETPG
-958 AAGIAIACFNS
+958 AGIAIACFNS
-969 PVSVVVNGNMEALE
+969 PMSVVVNGKMEALE
-983 RFRTTLREGHSIKS
+983 RFRTTLREGNSIKS

-1021 AESAQFCKPSIPVV
+1021 AKSAQFCKPSIPVV

-1042 VDKEGVFT
+1042 VDKEGVFS
-1050 ASYLAEQTRKPVRFE
+1050 ASYLAEQARKPVCFE
-1065 TAITAARDAGYV
+1065 TAITAARDAGYI

-1099 LAGPCKLLPAL
+1099 LAAPCKLLPAL

-1118 ALSQIVADAYTSGVS
+1118 ALSQIVAEAYTSGVS

-1164 QYRGGVAALERDVKA
+1164 QYRGGVAALERDMKT
-1179 KSLQGSQSPGQASLG
+1179 KPLQGSRSPGQASLG
-1194 TCLHRLESEDV
+1194 TCLHRLESEDI
-1205 AKDSGTVE
+1205 AKDNGTVE

-1252 YLHGR
+1252 YLHGQ

-1273 IFSPLFLAQSTGPQM
+1273 IFSPLFLAQSTSPQI

-1305 VSSDKDHSRCELVVA
+1305 VSSDKDHSRCELVIA
-1320 PAHQT
+1320 PPHQT
-1325 QEDEWKARRARVA
+1325 QKDEWKARRALIA
-1338 PRSAELLQPASQ
+1338 PRSAELMQPASQ
-1350 RPVYRLFRQ
+1350 HPVYRLFKQ

-1413 SIAQTAGFLLNS
+1413 CIAQTAGFLLNS

-1461 EMSDNGSSAVCETT
+1461 EISDNGSSVICETT
-1475 VFDETGAVAIGEG
+1475 VFDETSAVAIGEG

-1499 RQLLGLPLATQSDP
+1499 RQLLGLPSATQSDA
-1513 VKNKAAPPEQK
+1513 VKNKAAPLEQK
-1524 TAVEKGVKQPRVT
+1524 IAVEKEDKQPRVT
-1537 SDAADKPTANVSVS
+1537 SDSTDKPTAKVS
-1551 RLQTLDHEQLSAV
+1551 RRETSDHEQLSAV

-1578 VEKHTTLEDLGVDSL
+1578 VENHTTLEDLGVDSL

-1624 VAYFDD
+1624 IAYFDD
-1630 STADV
+1630 SMADI
-1635 VVDEPTD
+1635 VDEPTD
-1642 ESGASTQDS
+1642 ESGASTQNS

-1748 ASDSSQDDSAL
+1748 ASDNFQGSLSLDDSIL

-1856 QPRGPYMIGGFSV
+1856 QPHGPYMIGGFSV

-1881 VEGGERIHSF
+1881 VEGGEQIHSF

-1956 HARPA
+1956 HARPV

-2064 QQLTQ
+2064 RQLTQ
-2069 AAESPAALQRIRDT
+2069 VAESPAALQKIRDT
-2083 FKNSTNL
+2083 FKNSTDL

-2096 EAGCSGFWDD
+2096 EAGCSGFWDE
-2106 VFPAQQQL
+2106 VFPTQQQL
-2114 VLAFVTESL
+2114 VFAFVTESL
-2123 ARMGCDPDALAPGE
+2123 ARMSCNLDALAPGE
-2137 ALEIT
+2137 ALKIT
-2142 NALPRHQNLLQIIY
+2142 NTLPKHQNLLQIIY
-2156 KILQDGGLVESRH
+2156 KILQDGGLVKPQH
-2169 GRFLRTRQPVDKTP
+2169 GRFLRTYQPVDKTP
-2183 SWAVYNQLVRDHPLH
+2183 SWAIYNQLIRDHPLH

-2208 GSKLAECLTGAVE
+2208 GSKLAECLTGAIE

-2233 LQDFYTNAPMFVAAS
+2233 LQEFYTNAPMFVAAS

-2260 GAASRVE
+2260 GVTSRVE

-2275 GGTTKYVLDKLVD
+2275 GGTTKYVLDKLV
-2288 EAVPFTYTYTDIS
+2288 ENAVPFTYTYTDIS

-2324 LDVEKTP
+2324 LDIEKTP
-2331 PERLR
+2331 PEKLC

-2361 RRLLRPGG
+2361 RKLLRPGG

-2398 GRTHCLADERLWES
+2398 GRTHCLADEHLWES

>member
-1 MASDQLLFFGDQTV
+1 MASDQLLFFGDQAV

-22 DLSQKAKSSR
+22 DLSQKAKYSR

-52 EGGVRKLIPEF
+52 EEGVRKLIPEF
-63 HTVAELAEARSDPAA
+63 HTVAELAEARNDPAA

-93 DLIHRA
+93 DLI
-99 EKTPSLLQSS
+99 Q
-109 SDGPGPARHLST
+109 
-121 FAHRHIYVSSE
+121 
-132 SRSTLTLS
+132 
-140 GPPSVL
+140 
-146 QSFLSSTA
+146 
-154 MYGVRSTSLP
+154 
-164 IYTAFHASHLAAP
+164 
-177 DVGAIIGT
+177 
-185 SPVFTAR
+185 

-224 FQEKLLPSK
+224 FQEKLFPSK

-254 SNAGGFLD
+254 SNAGGFLE

-277 SETAETGEPQ
+277 SEIAETGEPQ

-315 KDLHKKVPKDRFDV
+315 KDLNKKVPKDRFDV

-374 CQRLLLMAA
+374 CQRLLPMAA

-533 DAIQAGDNIQGVIRG
+533 DAIQAGDNIQGIIRG

-600 VTEMNSVVST
+600 VTEMNSVVSA

-633 EAAAG
+633 EA
-638 VTSVIKALM
+638 
-647 MFRENAIPPHAGI
+647 
-660 KTRINSKFPP
+660 
-670 LEKANIH
+670 
-677 IARELK
+677 
-683 PFMTDKEPRRIM
+683 
-695 IGNFG
+695 
-700 ATGGNTCMVIEE
+700 GGNTCMVIEE
-712 PPPRSVIGKDPRNVQ
+712 PPRRSIIGKDPRNVQ

-736 SSLRGNKQRLLDHLV
+736 SSLRGNKQRLLDYLV
-751 RYPDL
+751 RYPNL

-782 VQGLVKALSSD
+782 VQGLIKALSSH
-793 LGRTA
+793 LGRTT

-842 NMARTLGLP
+842 NIAKTLGLP

-917 LLLVG
+917 LLLIG
-922 RRAQLVEKLCVKD
+922 RRAQLVEKLCMKD
-935 THGMLAISAPAR
+935 THGMLAISAPAQ
-947 KIQTLIDETPG
+947 KVQTLIDETPG
-958 AAGIAIACFNS
+958 AGIAIACFNS
-969 PVSVVVNGNMEALE
+969 PVSVVVNGKMEALE
-983 RFRTTLREGHSIKS
+983 RFRTTLREGNSIKS

-1021 AESAQFCKPSIPVV
+1021 AKSAQFCKPSIPVV

-1042 VDKEGVFT
+1042 VDKEGVFS
-1050 ASYLAEQTRKPVRFE
+1050 ASYLAEQTRKPVCFE
-1065 TAITAARDAGYV
+1065 TAITAARDAGYI

-1099 LAGPCKLLPAL
+1099 LAAPCKLLPAL
-1110 QSASSTWE
+1110 QSGSSTWE
-1118 ALSQIVADAYTSGVS
+1118 ALSQIVAEAYTSGVS

-1164 QYRGGVAALERDVKA
+1164 QYRGGVAALERDMKT

-1194 TCLHRLESEDV
+1194 TCLHRLESEDI
-1205 AKDSGTVE
+1205 AKDNGTVE

-1252 YLHGR
+1252 YLHGQ

-1273 IFSPLFLAQSTGPQM
+1273 IFSPLFLAQSTSPQI

-1305 VSSDKDHSRCELVVA
+1305 VSSDKDHSRCELVIA
-1320 PAHQT
+1320 PPHQT
-1325 QEDEWKARRARVA
+1325 QKDEWKARRALVA
-1338 PRSAELLQPASQ
+1338 PRSAEIMQPASQ
-1350 RPVYRLFRQ
+1350 HPVYRLFKQ

-1389 AAFKLDLRET
+1389 AAFKLELRET

-1444 LSNELTGGRQYL
+1444 LRNELTGGRQYL

-1461 EMSDNGSSAVCETT
+1461 EISDKGSSVICETT
-1475 VFDETGAVAIGEG
+1475 LFDETSAVAIGEG

-1499 RQLLGLPLATQSDP
+1499 RQLLGLPLATQSDA

-1524 TAVEKGVKQPRVT
+1524 IAVEKEDKQPRVT
-1537 SDAADKPTANVSVS
+1537 SDSTDKPTAKVS
-1551 RLQTLDHEQLSAV
+1551 RRETSDHEQVSAV

-1578 VEKHTTLEDLGVDSL
+1578 VENHTTLEDLGVDSL

-1624 VAYFDD
+1624 IAYFDD
-1630 STADV
+1630 STADI
-1635 VVDEPTD
+1635 VDEPTD

-1670 GIPGLEGVD
+1670 DIPGLEGVD

-1748 ASDSSQDDSAL
+1748 ASDNSQGSLSLDDSTL

-1856 QPRGPYMIGGFSV
+1856 QPHGPYMIGGFSV

-1881 VEGGERIHSF
+1881 VEGGEQIHSF

-1956 HARPA
+1956 HARPV

-1994 KEANPDWMEWLTV
+1994 KEANTGWMEWLTV

-2027 VVDGDHFSIMMR
+2027 VVDGDHCSIMMR

-2064 QQLTQ
+2064 RQLTQ
-2069 AAESPAALQRIRDT
+2069 VAESPAALQKIRDT
-2083 FKNSTNL
+2083 FKNSTDL

-2096 EAGCSGFWDD
+2096 EAGCSGFWDE
-2106 VFPAQQQL
+2106 VFPTQQQL

-2123 ARMGCDPDALAPGE
+2123 ARMGCNLDALAPGE

-2142 NALPRHQNLLQIIY
+2142 NTLPKHQNLLQIIY
-2156 KILQDGGLVESRH
+2156 KILQDGGLH
-2169 GRFLRTRQPVDKTP
+2169 GRFLRTYQPVDKTP
-2183 SWAVYNQLVRDHPLH
+2183 SWAIYNQLIRDHPLH
-2198 NSEHELLQVA
+2198 NSEHALLQVA
-2208 GSKLAECLTGAVE
+2208 GSKLAECLTGAIE

-2233 LQDFYTNAPMFVAAS
+2233 LQEFYTNAPMFVAAS

-2260 GAASRVE
+2260 GVTSRVE
-2267 ILEVGAGL
+2267 ILEVGVGL
-2275 GGTTKYVLDKLVD
+2275 GGTTKYVLDKLV
-2288 EAVPFTYTYTDIS
+2288 ENAVPFTYTYTDIS

-2312 AHLPPGSVEFVP
+2312 AHLPPCSVEFVP
-2324 LDVEKTP
+2324 LDIEKTP
-2331 PERLR
+2331 PEKLC

-2361 RRLLRPGG
+2361 RKLLRPGG

-2398 GRTHCLADERLWES
+2398 GRTHCLADEHLWES

-2422 LWSDAEGNDKP
+2422 LWSDAERNDKP